1 MKARAMFHRIAPRL
15 REPSSLAG
23 LSALA
28 VLFGVPV
35 GLSEAVSQVI
45 GGILAVAAVL
55 LPEGRAPS
63 ALQPANEAPQ
73 PARREPRR
81 ES

>member
-28 VLFGVPV
+28 VLFGVPA
-35 GLSEAVSQVI
+35 GLSEAVAQVI
-45 GGILAVAAVL
+45 GGALAVAAVVI
-55 LPEGRAPS
+55 PEGRAP
-63 ALQPANEAPQ
+63 AMPTEPEASP
-73 PARREPRR
+73 PPRR
-81 ES
+81 DTRHRDR